1 MSDDSGICSPKSDIS
16 IIEIETEIVN
26 EKTGTSLPNN
36 DNSAVEDNTDKALPP
51 VQVFSLALKD
61 FSLSEVNNCSCRVLK
76 LLMSSHL
83 IMSPPSPI
91 PMRLTCFRNQSLKNL
106 KPLITYLVV
115 VKTRQPK
122 NLRSQRRKTENL

>member
-36 DNSAVEDNTDKALPP
+36 DNSAVEDTSDKVLPP

-61 FSLSEVNNCSCRVLK
+61 FSLSEVTNCSCRLLK

-83 IMSPPSPI
+83 IMSPPI
-91 PMRLTCFRNQSLKNL
+91 PMRWTCFRNQSLKNL